1 MQQQR
6 EAEARRLAEEDE
18 RQRKLQADLDLAE
31 ERAGRQE
38 DTFCN
43 QTKLRQ
49 TLSTLLSLS
58 TLLLFESILYT
69 HLLDLDNGCKI
80 LSLESG
86 LGGGEGRGHL
96 MRVTTTPGVTM
107 SGASLWT
114 PGGPPGPSPREPG
127 KCWST

>member
-1 MQQQR
+1 MQQQQQQQLMMQQQR

-31 ERAGRQE
+31 ERAGRQA

-58 TLLLFESILYT
+58 TLALFDY
-69 HLLDLDNGCKI
+69 
-80 LSLESG
+80 LSQYYI
-86 LGGGEGRGHL
+86 HI
-96 MRVTTTPGVTM
+96 
-107 SGASLWT
+107 
-114 PGGPPGPSPREPG
+114 
-127 KCWST
+127 C